1 MIADDVLKIL
11 SSKNM
16 YAKKHFG
23 QNFLVDKNVLK
34 KIVEISSITKEDT
47 VIEIGPGMGCLTE
60 FLCLKAKKVI
70 CYEID
75 DDMVKILEEN
85 LLTKYDNVKVINN
98 DFLKESLE
106 DYNNEELCQ
115 NVKVVA
121 NLPYYITTPIIFKLL
136 SETKI
141 QQFTFMV
148 QKEVGDRLTGKPST
162 KDYNALSVAMNF
174 KTNSQ
179 LVCKVKPNSFYPA
192 PNVDSALLL
201 VKTKQTDCS
210 ANFEANFLK
219 FAQEIF
225 SQRRKTVVNNLN
237 GKYGLNKTELN
248 DLLIKNDI
256 NINLRAETMTVA
268 EIIDLYNIVVGTSE
282 GKR

>member
-34 KIVEISSITKEDT
+34 KIVEISNITKEDT

-60 FLCLKAKKVI
+60 FLCLNAKKVI

-75 DDMVKILEEN
+75 ADMVKILEEN
-85 LLTKYDNVKVINN
+85 LLTKYDNATIINN

-106 DYNNEELCQ
+106 EYNNEGLCQ

-141 QQFTFMV
+141 SQFTFMV

-162 KDYNALSVAMNF
+162 KDYNALSVAMSF

-201 VKTKQTDCS
+201 VKAKQTDCS
-210 ANFEANFLK
+210 TNFEANFLK
-219 FAQEIF
+219 FTQEIF

-237 GKYGLNKTELN
+237 GKYGLNKAELN

-256 NINLRAETMTVA
+256 NINLRAETMTVG
-268 EIIDLYNIVVGTSE
+268 EIINLYNIVVGTSE
-282 GKR
+282 EKI